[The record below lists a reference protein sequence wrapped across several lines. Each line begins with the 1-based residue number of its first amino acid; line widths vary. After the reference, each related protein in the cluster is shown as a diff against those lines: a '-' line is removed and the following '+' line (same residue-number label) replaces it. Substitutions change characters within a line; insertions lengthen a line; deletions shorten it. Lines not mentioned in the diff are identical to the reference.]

1 MKMIAPNIAMPI
13 VAPMALETLKTLERK
28 SVSGMIGS
36 CGAALLP
43 DEGGEQ
49 QRRRRCRARR
59 SSASPSAY
67 SVPPQLV
74 SRISAPTP
82 PLSSVAPR

>member
-1 MKMIAPNIAMPI
+1 MKMIAPNIAMPM

-36 CGAALLP
+36 G
-43 DEGGEQ
+43 
-49 QRRRRCRARR
+49 ARR
-59 SSASPSAY
+59 SCQTKATSSTTPAMPSAKIVGEPQAY
-67 SVPPQLV
+67 SVPPQVV